1 MSKIVYKKRP
11 NPIARK
17 LREPRY
23 RKQVTIDKTVYSRK
37 KKTSIEELY
46 DIIRGWNKEK

>member
-1 MSKIVYKKRP
+1 MSKIIYKKRS
-11 NPIARK
+11 NPVAK
-17 LREPRY
+17 QLQEPRY

-46 DIIRGWNKEK
+46 DIVRGW